1 MSKRQQIVLSIT
13 VQHLSQADTARLYG
27 VSEATVSRLMAR
39 WRAEGD
45 AAFELRS
52 RRPHTSPQAI
62 SDAVVDLIVNLRGEL
77 VAEGW
82 DAGPETIAAKLE
94 QRHGIVVSVA
104 TIRRR
109 LVAAGLIQP
118 QPRKRPKSSYIR
130 FEAELPNECWQTD
143 FTHWRLADGTDSE
156 VITWLDDHSR
166 YALSVTAHK
175 AITGKIVID
184 TFTGTGED
192 AGLPAS
198 VLSDN
203 GLVYTTR
210 FAGGRGGRNH
220 LEVLLAELGI
230 TQKHSKPNHPTT
242 CGKVER
248 FQQTMKRW
256 LTAQPR
262 ARTLV
267 ELQEQLDKFRVAYN
281 EHRPHRSLAR
291 RTPAVVYNLLPK
303 TGPGD
308 NGAGDHYRVRRDKVH
323 TNGAVSY
330 RRGGRMHHIG
340 LGRQHA
346 TKRVVIL
353 SIGLDIRVID
363 QATGELLRHLEL
375 DPTKDYQPRA
385 E

>member
-1 MSKRQQIVLSIT
+1 MSKRQQILLSVT

-27 VSEATVSRLMAR
+27 VSEATVSRLLAR
-39 WRAEGD
+39 YRAEGD

-62 SDAVVDLIVNLRGEL
+62 SDAVVGLIVNLRAEL
-77 VAEGW
+77 VGGGW

-94 QRHGIVVSVA
+94 QRHGIVVSIA

-109 LVAAGLIQP
+109 LIAAGMIEP

-156 VITWLDDHSR
+156 IISWLDDHSR
-166 YALSVTAHK
+166 YALSVTAHT
-175 AITGKIVID
+175 AITGKIVIN
-184 TFTGTGED
+184 TFTETSENT
-192 AGLPAS
+192 GLPAS

-291 RTPAVVYNLLPK
+291 RTPSIVYNLLPK

-308 NGAGDHYRVRRDKVH
+308 NGAGHHYRVRRDKVH

-340 LGRQHA
+340 LGRKHA
-346 TKRVVIL
+346 SKRVVIL
-353 SIGLDIRVID
+353 SIGLDIRIID

-375 DPTKDYQPRA
+375 DPTKDYQPRPK
-385 E
+385 